1 MEYFSKPGICGAR
14 VERSGRLIK
23 LIYCAITQVVRF
35 GICLIAW
42 EVAWVAIDFE
52 VMTLPGISFI
62 LTTINV
68 LLDVFYLCFLY
79 WEGFSN
85 LELEIIE
92 NSDFF
97 STKWCRVIRKIVF
110 PTCHSSPCSVI
121 FISIKLNTI
130 FKWMGSHCKGSIN
143 LHFRLLHAI
152 FTGWLQNY
160 HYEFSRCIEIL
171 LCRVQFLSKTW
182 LASCL
187 TVQFLSCVVL
197 HWISTYMY
205 VISIESV
212 TTPKITLTT
221 VFDPHCLF
229 VVRVHAPAS

>member
-97 STKWCRVIRKIVF
+97 STKWCRVIRKIVSPLVIAHLVQSF
-110 PTCHSSPCSVI
+110 LFQSNSPQFSNGWEAIARVPLTCI
-121 FISIKLNTI
+121 FDSC
-130 FKWMGSHCKGSIN
+130 M
-143 LHFRLLHAI
+143 
-152 FTGWLQNY
+152 
-160 HYEFSRCIEIL
+160 
-171 LCRVQFLSKTW
+171 QFLQDDSKIITM
-182 LASCL
+182 S
-187 TVQFLSCVVL
+187 FPDVL
-197 HWISTYMY
+197 KFYY
-205 VISIESV
+205 VESN
-212 TTPKITLTT
+212 
-221 VFDPHCLF
+221 F
-229 VVRVHAPAS
+229 